1 MNLTRHENMTIC
13 GKDNFIASYANYYS
27 LTEHTPVEII
37 VLLKRGVIFKQY
49 VPKKHEW
56 FEIKKNYNYVI
67 LNNIGLY
74 KYDFMQAK
82 IRNVSQ

>member
-56 FEIKKNYNYVI
+56 FEIKK
-67 LNNIGLY
+67 
-74 KYDFMQAK
+74 K
-82 IRNVSQ
+82 ITTM